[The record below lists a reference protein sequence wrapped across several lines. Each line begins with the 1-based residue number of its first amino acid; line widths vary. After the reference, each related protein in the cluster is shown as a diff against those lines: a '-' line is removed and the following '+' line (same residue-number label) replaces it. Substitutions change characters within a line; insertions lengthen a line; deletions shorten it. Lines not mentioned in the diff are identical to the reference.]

1 MMTRPAA
8 FAAGL
13 APFIQRP
20 APGRTPRAGRGR
32 LPRGQALRG
41 LQFGWRDRTESA
53 TPIGDGI
60 TTPSFALIGICRDRA
75 KAERIAARI
84 RRAGRRALEQGVR
97 PHQPVVGRAI
107 YDPFLFV
114 APPGPRPA

>member
-1 MMTRPAA
+1 MAKL
-8 FAAGL
+8 FAVY
-13 APFIQRP
+13 
-20 APGRTPRAGRGR
+20 
-32 LPRGQALRG
+32 
-41 LQFGWRDRTESA
+41 QFGWRDRAESA

-60 TTPSFALIGICRDRA
+60 TTPTFALIGICRDRA

-97 PHQPVVGRAI
+97 PHEPLVGRAI

-114 APPGPRPA
+114 APPDRDRLTRAEAHRRAVAGVVARRAELDIR